1 MSGSINLNKHT
12 PELHGTKAMM
22 EEKVGLIYTDQ
33 GDSPEEVAAVDGG
46 WGTQGWMLHHPT
58 HV

>member
-1 MSGSINLNKHT
+1 MGQRQRQ
-12 PELHGTKAMM
+12 G

-46 WGTQGWMLHHPT
+46 WGTQGIDAPPSHTRLT
-58 HV
+58 